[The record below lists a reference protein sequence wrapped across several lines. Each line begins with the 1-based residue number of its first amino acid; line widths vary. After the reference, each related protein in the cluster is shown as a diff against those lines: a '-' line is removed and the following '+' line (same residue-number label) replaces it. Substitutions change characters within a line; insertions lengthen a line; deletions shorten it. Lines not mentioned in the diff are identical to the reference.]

1 MRPPNEVDQ
10 ISRAIARLTGLTVGY
25 RLVLEN
31 ERKFKMSRLS
41 EKLTKAAGVAGRQ
54 TVKIE
59 ARADSLIARE
69 AVIESK
75 TEQAFAP
82 HEALLSDAE
91 KGLDVVERSLALLS
105 NDPLA
110 SSGSSPEVEQPAA
123 LVFQYK

>member
-1 MRPPNEVDQ
+1 VDQ
-10 ISRAIARLTGLTVGY
+10 ISRAIAKLTGRTVGY
-25 RLVLEN
+25 RLLLEN

-69 AVIESK
+69 TAIESK

-82 HEALLSDAE
+82 HEELLTDAE
-91 KGLDVVERSLALLS
+91 KGLEAVERSLALLS
-105 NDPLA
+105 NNPLA
-110 SSGSSPEVEQPAA
+110 DSGGLPEVEHPPPPD
-123 LVFQYK
+123 FHYNK

>member
-1 MRPPNEVDQ
+1 MGPPSRPSIRRKNNVDDL
-10 ISRAIARLTGLTVGY
+10 SRAIANLTGCTVGY
-25 RLVLEN
+25 RIVLEN

-91 KGLDVVERSLALLS
+91 KGLDGVERS
-105 NDPLA
+105 
-110 SSGSSPEVEQPAA
+110 
-123 LVFQYK
+123 